1 MGLASDLK
9 ILYHLALKP
18 VRGKDHA
25 ARMESFYS
33 GQAEAYD
40 DFRKRLLKGRQEL
53 WNLIQPPEG
62 GTWIDMGGGTGGN
75 LEYFQDVGW
84 DKAADAQRSAA
95 AGPPPSAADGGP
107 TLQKLRKV
115 YVLDLSHSLLE
126 VAKKRI
132 AAKGWTNVETVEA
145 DATTFQP
152 PDGPVDVVTFSYS
165 LTMIPDWFAAIENAL
180 AMLKPGGQIGV
191 VDFYVSRKFP
201 QDGLKQHGWSTRS
214 FWPTWFAMDN
224 VFPSPDHVPFLH
236 RHFEVLAF
244 EEHRAKVPYV
254 PFSRV
259 PYYLFV
265 GRKRS

>member
-1 MGLASDLK
+1 MAFVSDLK

-18 VRGKDHA
+18 VRGHDHA
-25 ARMESFYS
+25 ARMESFYA
-33 GQAEAYD
+33 GQADAYD

-53 WNLIQPPEG
+53 WNLIQAPEG
-62 GTWIDMGGGTGGN
+62 GTWVDMGGGTGAN
-75 LEYFQDVGW
+75 LDYFALRTRNATEGVPYS
-84 DKAADAQRSAA
+84 ADRL
-95 AGPPPSAADGGP
+95 AGLGSI
-107 TLQKLRKV
+107 

-126 VAKKRI
+126 IAKKRI

-152 PDGPVDVVTFSYS
+152 AGGPVDVVTFSYS

-180 AMLKPGGQIGV
+180 AMLRPGGVIGV
-191 VDFYVSRKFP
+191 VDFYVSRKYP
-201 QDGLKQHGWSTRS
+201 TDGLARHSWLTRT

-236 RHFEVLAF
+236 KHFDVLHF
-244 EEHRAKVPYV
+244 EEHKAKVPYI
-254 PFSRV
+254 PFLRM

-265 GRKRS
+265 GRKRG

>member
-1 MGLASDLK
+1 MGLLADLK

-18 VRGKDHA
+18 VRGGSHA
-25 ARMESFYS
+25 ERMENFYA
-33 GQAEAYD
+33 GQADAYD
-40 DFRKRLLKGRQEL
+40 DFRRRLLKGREEL
-53 WNLIQPPEG
+53 WQAIPFPEG
-62 GTWIDMGGGTGGN
+62 GNWLDMGGGTGSN
-75 LEYFQDVGW
+75 LDFFGDRISRLG
-84 DKAADAQRSAA
+84 KA
-95 AGPPPSAADGGP
+95 
-107 TLQKLRKV
+107 

-132 AAKGWTNVETVEA
+132 DAKGWTNVETVEA

-152 PDGPVDVVTFSYS
+152 PAQVDVVTFSYS

-180 AMLKPGGQIGV
+180 AMLKPGGHLGV

-201 QDGLKQHGWSTRS
+201 RDGLRRHAWSTRT

-236 RHFEVLAF
+236 RHCDVVTF
-244 EEHRAKVPYV
+244 EENASKVPYI
-254 PFSRV
+254 PFART

-265 GRKRS
+265 GRKRG

>member
-1 MGLASDLK
+1 MSFVSDLK

-25 ARMESFYS
+25 ARMENFYA

-53 WNLIQPPEG
+53 WDRIQPPPG
-62 GTWIDMGGGTGGN
+62 AIWVDMGGGTGAN
-75 LEYFQDVGW
+75 LDYFGD
-84 DKAADAQRSAA
+84 RLNSL
-95 AGPPPSAADGGP
+95 S
-107 TLQKLRKV
+107 KV

-145 DATTFQP
+145 DATTFRP
-152 PDGPVDVVTFSYS
+152 PSLVDVVTFSYS
-165 LTMIPDWFAAIENAL
+165 LTMIPDWFAAIENAK
-180 AMLKPGGQIGV
+180 AILKPGGLIGV

-201 QDGLKQHGWSTRS
+201 SDGLARHRWFTRT

-236 RHFEVLAF
+236 RHFDVVHF
-244 EEHRAKVPYV
+244 EEHKAKVPYV
-254 PFSRV
+254 PLARM
-259 PYYLFV
+259 PYYLLV
-265 GRKRS
+265 GRKRMGD